1 MAFLF
6 TGGYTPEME
15 ALTRA
20 FYETLS
26 EKDARRFAALEAAR
40 LGYGG
45 VTYIAGVLGCAART
59 IERAAEELDN
69 LPVDPV
75 AGRIRAPGG
84 GRKKRS
90 PLSQNWRLI

>member
-45 VTYIAGVLGCAART
+45 VTWGDLYRGCVGVCGT
-59 IERAAEELDN
+59 D
-69 LPVDPV
+69 D
-75 AGRIRAPGG
+75 
-84 GRKKRS
+84 
-90 PLSQNWRLI
+90 